1 MMNEEIGLSY
11 LYGSN
16 APYIE
21 ELYEMYLKDPSSV
34 DSHWKQYFDE
44 IVTLPGAAARDVAHA
59 PIQQSFVDMA
69 KRPVTQHA
77 ASVAL
82 DANAMKK
89 QVAVLRLVSAYRV
102 LGARHANIDPLQRM
116 GSQYYS
122 ELDPATYG
130 LTAEDMAVQ
139 FSVSNTFS
147 SNDRLPLSEIINK
160 LQQTYCG
167 TIGVEYMHITRSEE
181 KHWVQDRFEKAL
193 STPRFNLETKKRI
206 LGKITAAE
214 TLERYLHTKYVGQ
227 KRFSLEGGESTIPAL
242 DYLIQY
248 SSAQGVDEVVI
259 GMAHRGRLD
268 VLVNILGKSPKT
280 CSVSSRANTPCNC
293 LVVT

>member
-116 GSQYYS
+116 GSQYY
-122 ELDPATYG
+122 
-130 LTAEDMAVQ
+130 
-139 FSVSNTFS
+139 
-147 SNDRLPLSEIINK
+147 
-160 LQQTYCG
+160 
-167 TIGVEYMHITRSEE
+167 
-181 KHWVQDRFEKAL
+181 
-193 STPRFNLETKKRI
+193 
-206 LGKITAAE
+206 
-214 TLERYLHTKYVGQ
+214 
-227 KRFSLEGGESTIPAL
+227 
-242 DYLIQY
+242 
-248 SSAQGVDEVVI
+248 
-259 GMAHRGRLD
+259 
-268 VLVNILGKSPKT
+268 
-280 CSVSSRANTPCNC
+280 
-293 LVVT
+293 

>member
-160 LQQTYCG
+160 LQ
-167 TIGVEYMHITRSEE
+167 
-181 KHWVQDRFEKAL
+181 
-193 STPRFNLETKKRI
+193 
-206 LGKITAAE
+206 
-214 TLERYLHTKYVGQ
+214 
-227 KRFSLEGGESTIPAL
+227 
-242 DYLIQY
+242 
-248 SSAQGVDEVVI
+248 
-259 GMAHRGRLD
+259 
-268 VLVNILGKSPKT
+268 
-280 CSVSSRANTPCNC
+280 
-293 LVVT
+293 